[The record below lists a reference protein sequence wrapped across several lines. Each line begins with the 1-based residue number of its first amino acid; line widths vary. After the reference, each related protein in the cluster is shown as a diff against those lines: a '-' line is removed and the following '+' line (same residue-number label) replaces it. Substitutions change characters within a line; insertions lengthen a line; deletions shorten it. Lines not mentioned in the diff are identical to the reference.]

1 MATYIVLMGMQG
13 AGKGTQAAV
22 LSQKLSLPH
31 ITTGGLFRAMDGQ
44 DSDLA
49 REIQA
54 IMARGDLVPDATT
67 IEVVRQRLTKPD
79 AANGAIFD
87 GFPRTLPQAEALD
100 HLLTE
105 LGSRVA
111 LVPLLTLDRQEA
123 IARISARWECTLD
136 PTHVYNLNTNPP
148 KVAGICDIDGAPL
161 RQRLDDTPEAAA
173 KRIDTFFEKT
183 APLLDYYRAR
193 GLVHEVN
200 AAQPIEA
207 VSAAL
212 FHLIEASQNV

>member
-13 AGKGTQAAV
+13 AGKGTQAAI
-22 LSQKLSLPH
+22 LSQRLSLPH

-161 RQRLDDTPEAAA
+161 RQRPDDTPEAAA

-200 AAQPIEA
+200 AAQPIEV

-212 FHLIEASQNV
+212 FDLIEGNTHA

>member
-148 KVAGICDIDGAPL
+148 KAAGICDVDGAPL
-161 RQRLDDTPEAAA
+161 RQRPDDTPEAAA

-212 FHLIEASQNV
+212 FHLIEASKNA

>member
-13 AGKGTQAAV
+13 AGKGTQAAA

-100 HLLTE
+100 HLLAE

-123 IARISARWECTLD
+123 IERISARWECTLD

-161 RQRLDDTPEAAA
+161 RQRPDDTPEAAA

-212 FHLIEASQNV
+212 FHLIEVSKNA